1 MVGERNARVSSVAR
15 PFFVVTCEHGGN
27 RIPARYQPLFR
38 RQGPLLDSHRGYDPG
53 ALILAKQL
61 ARSLNAA
68 LVTSTVSRLL
78 IDLNRSLSHRALY
91 SDVSRTLAPQER
103 AVIVAHYYR
112 PYRAQVETHV
122 AGAIQA
128 RRRVVQLSAHSF
140 TPVLDGC
147 ERNADVGLLYDPA
160 RPAERALCERWSKAL
175 QELIDPLRVRRNY
188 PYRGRN
194 DGLTSHLR
202 RRFGA
207 QAYVGVE
214 IEVNQKHVFAGG
226 VHWRKLRDAIVASL
240 PRATFPDP

>member
-1 MVGERNARVSSVAR
+1 MVGERNARLSPGGR

-38 RQGPLLDSHRGYDPG
+38 RQGALLESHRGYDPG
-53 ALILAKQL
+53 ALIMAKQL
-61 ARSLNAA
+61 ARSLNAP

-91 SDVSRTLAPQER
+91 SDVARTLSPQER
-103 AVIVAHYYR
+103 AAIVARYYQ
-112 PYRAQVETHV
+112 PYRAQVEAHG

-128 RRRVVQLSAHSF
+128 RRRVIQLSAHSF
-140 TPVLDGC
+140 TPVLDGR

-160 RPAERALCERWSKAL
+160 RPAERALCERWSKVL
-175 QELIDPLRVRRNY
+175 QDLIDPLRVRRNY
-188 PYRGRN
+188 PYRGEN

-202 RRFGA
+202 RQFGA

-214 IEVNQKHVFAGG
+214 IEVNQRHVFTGG
-226 VHWRKLRDAIVASL
+226 THWRRLREAIVASL
-240 PRATFPDP
+240 SNAALPDR